1 MPRRLLL
8 LVACPALVLGLGACG
23 AGSLPPDEV
32 ATGAEEALEKQA
44 GVRTDVS
51 CPGELDAEVGA
62 EARCTVSVE
71 GDPAE
76 YGVTVTVTSV
86 NGDTAN
92 FDVTVDEEP
101 ID

>member
-1 MPRRLLL
+1 MFRRLLL
-8 LVACPALVLGLGACG
+8 LATCPALVLGLGACG

-32 ATGAEEALEKQA
+32 AAGAEEALQKQA
-44 GVRTDVS
+44 GVPTDVR
-51 CPGELDAEVGA
+51 CPEDLDAEVGA
-62 EARCTVSVE
+62 EARCTLTVQ

-86 NGDTAN
+86 KGDTAN

-101 ID
+101 IG

>member
-8 LVACPALVLGLGACG
+8 LVACPALALGLGACG
-23 AGSLPPDEV
+23 AGSLPPEEV

-44 GVRTDVS
+44 GVPTDVR
-51 CPGELDAEVGA
+51 CPGELNAQVGA
-62 EARCTVSVE
+62 EARCTLTLE

-86 NGDTAN
+86 KGDRAN

-101 ID
+101 IG